1 MSSLNSLLY
10 NLCYLAILKSRFT
23 LYGNARREKT
33 LAEREVGLA
42 IILGIFNTVNESDHE
57 TK

>member
-1 MSSLNSLLY
+1 M
-10 NLCYLAILKSRFT
+10 
-23 LYGNARREKT
+23 

-57 TK
+57 TKWTPRVKH